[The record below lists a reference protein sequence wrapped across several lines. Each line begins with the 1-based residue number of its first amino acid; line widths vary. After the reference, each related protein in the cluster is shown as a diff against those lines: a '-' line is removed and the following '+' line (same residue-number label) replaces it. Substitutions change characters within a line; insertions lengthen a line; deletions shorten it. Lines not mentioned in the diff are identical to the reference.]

1 MKKGA
6 IITIVIVL
14 ILIILAGMGVF
25 AYYFINEVNARN
37 AFVNVINNLTE
48 ENMNDEVVSE
58 GNYGVVEKMLK
69 EDFKTYIESQNK
81 LKENYKKIE
90 ELKPLSIDVLKN
102 DGPEFSNT
110 KSSIN
115 AVKEEN
121 LNLQNTLKDIVS
133 EESVN
138 NKITENNLDEKFAE
152 LYKSVQSEMKI
163 KDGVDSIVSSD
174 EKFATFLDA
183 ITKVLDYL
191 TEKKDIWFIEDDTLK
206 STDKTFIEEYNNL
219 VSNTNVEF

>member
-1 MKKGA
+1 MKEKK
-6 IITIVIVL
+6 TESK
-14 ILIILAGMGVF
+14 
-25 AYYFINEVNARN
+25 NEN
-37 AFVNVINNLTE
+37 
-48 ENMNDEVVSE
+48 
-58 GNYGVVEKMLK
+58 
-69 EDFKTYIESQNK
+69 QNK
-81 LKENYKKIE
+81 
-90 ELKPLSIDVLKN
+90 VTN
-102 DGPEFSNT
+102 DN
-110 KSSIN
+110 K
-115 AVKEEN
+115 
-121 LNLQNTLKDIVS
+121 KDIEKKS